1 MAEEARWTLAGI
13 AAAPEPP
20 DGERGWLDLIAD
32 NPPSELVAALRRVKS
47 DLAAK
52 AVPIE
57 PSKDEAAARKV
68 FDLTITTSGASEFR
82 PKAEGVL
89 HGLQLEYELLSESD
103 SSIAYA
109 VSAPLDV
116 RTRDISDTLRILASG
131 ELEVEWKERRV
142 RK

>member
-1 MAEEARWTLAGI
+1 MADEARRTLAGI

-57 PSKDEAAARKV
+57 PSKDEAAARLAAV
-68 FDLTITTSGASEFR
+68 RAEIAARGLRSEEHTSE
-82 PKAEGVL
+82 
-89 HGLQLEYELLSESD
+89 LQSH
-103 SSIAYA
+103 
-109 VSAPLDV
+109 
-116 RTRDISDTLRILASG
+116 
-131 ELEVEWKERRV
+131 
-142 RK
+142 